1 MNPGDQGLNQAP
13 VNQGA
18 LALQVSSDP
27 LFKAFY
33 ERHQIKWVRYAYAE
47 TGCRETAELI
57 ADSLT
62 LHIATYWHDL
72 RPAERAAEHAWKVLK
87 ATVARWLDEHA
98 TESALVGTAAFE
110 QAIRRALVR
119 CSDWF
124 AELEGSIGLYGAIS
138 RLSER
143 QRNAIVLRYVVGY
156 EDSKIARMLGIPEG
170 TVRVHVSLGKKRI
183 AEDLGPHLIR
193 TEA

>member
-1 MNPGDQGLNQAP
+1 MNPGDQGLNQVP
-13 VNQGA
+13 VNQVA
-18 LALQVSSDP
+18 LALQVGSDS
-27 LFKAFY
+27 LFNAFY
-33 ERHQIKWVRYAYAE
+33 EKHQVKWVRYAYAE

-57 ADSLT
+57 TDSLT

-72 RPAERAAEHAWKVLK
+72 QSAERAAEHAWKVLK
-87 ATVARWLDEHA
+87 ATVAQWLDEHD
-98 TESALVGTAAFE
+98 TESAMVGTAAFE
-110 QAIRRALVR
+110 QAVRRVLAR

-124 AELEGSIGLYGAIS
+124 AELEGSIGLYSAIF
-138 RLSER
+138 RLPER

-170 TVRVHVSLGKKRI
+170 TVRAHVSLGKKRI